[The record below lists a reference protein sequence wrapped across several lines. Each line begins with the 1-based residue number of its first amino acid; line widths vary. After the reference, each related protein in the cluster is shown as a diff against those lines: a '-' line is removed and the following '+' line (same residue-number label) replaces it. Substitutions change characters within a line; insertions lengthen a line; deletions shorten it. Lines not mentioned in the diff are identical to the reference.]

1 MTSKSFFRFAM
12 GVLTTVVAHII
23 LVSTGLFNISIPAAI
38 VADVTLLG
46 VFIGGVAA
54 IRTMSKKLD
63 LSFVQLFLILTTVQ
77 MLTCMVILLCIVYL
91 KLPEFRSHALQQV
104 ALFLVLLVLQS
115 IALIQWVR
123 GK

>member
-1 MTSKSFFRFAM
+1 MTSKSFFRFALSAVM
-12 GVLTTVVAHII
+12 AVVIHII
-23 LVSTGLFNISIPAAI
+23 LVIAGLFNISILAAV
-38 VADVTLLG
+38 VADIILLG
-46 VFIGGVAA
+46 VFLGGVAA
-54 IRTMSKKLD
+54 IRTMERKLD

-91 KLPEFRSHALQQV
+91 KLPESRSHALQQV
-104 ALFLVLLVLQS
+104 TLFIILLALQS